1 MRLKLGA
8 CDPLIC
14 SERTRA
20 GWQRRGRFTVAERAG
35 YSSRARDPLVNPDNC
50 FSRYFTCGVGA
61 SQRVGGV
68 MKIST
73 RCCSRLTVWSKTDQF
88 CISSFICE
96 STPAIFLTDRPPQ
109 TPFVRPAC
117 FWVHLERVM
126 EILLWL

>member
-8 CDPLIC
+8 GDTLTC
-14 SERTRA
+14 SQRTRA
-20 GWQRRGRFTVAERAG
+20 GWQRRGLFTLADQAG
-35 YSSRARDPLVNPDNC
+35 YNSRARDPLVNPDNC
-50 FSRYFTCGVGA
+50 FSRYFYLRCR
-61 SQRVGGV
+61 SQPKGWGV

-109 TPFVRPAC
+109 TPFVLPAC